1 MARTIPMMNSE
12 KKRTGSVWLRLPGY
26 QVVALKPELGEHVNN
41 LQRAIREGISA
52 DPDSARTDFYD
63 VALEEGTA
71 YICVFRGGHKVYLV
85 AHAPSALDW
94 RVSTD
99 IAHADAAEGGSAA
112 VVALEPDM

>member
-1 MARTIPMMNSE
+1 MMKSE

-63 VALEEGTA
+63 VALEECAA
-71 YICVFRGGHKVYLV
+71 YICVFRGSHKVYLV
-85 AHAPSALDW
+85 AHSASALHW
-94 RVSTD
+94 RSPGSSD
-99 IAHADAAEGGSAA
+99 GRRIPEAIATCSAA
-112 VVALEPDM
+112 GCHRISTSLS